1 MLLIISAAALITA
14 VALTTQQV
22 SAAAAAAPPAPIG
35 LPSCNTTCG
44 NISVPYPFGIQ
55 PGCFR
60 PGFNLTCDTRQNPPR
75 LLGDGTLRVV
85 DIFIQNATVR
95 VLQDG
100 PRVYPVDKI
109 TSDDGLN
116 ITLATVFAGGH
127 YRMPVFKNELVLF
140 GCDMLATLV
149 AGKTRDATNIN
160 GSGSEAVGCTS
171 FCSGSG
177 GEGKYCSHSGCCQAS
192 FSSIDAGGY
201 MPTEVHLRMLQS
213 RKVTILEANSYV
225 TVFLAEEG
233 WLDNWGAENEES
245 DTPEPKN
252 DIPLIVRWD
261 IVQGLALPDS
271 GGDEEG
277 CPRGVATLCRSN
289 HSDCT
294 DDSEGDEIYL
304 CRCEQGYSGNP
315 YVAGGC
321 QEFYQCQLTPTRPRS
336 TTLIA
341 SAGRGL
347 SMRKAALEAGEQWF
361 PKLAWRKYERGN
373 LMDHV
378 VVPSRDDHIMLAI
391 DDDVQRWKLEG
402 AGSGEN
408 VQGSVLVRAAV
419 AEGKAIDWLCGEE
432 INECDDPQSNGCF
445 GECINRVGSFE
456 CRCPSGT
463 FGNPTVR
470 RGCVK
475 TNSTTATDP
484 DMAPAQ
490 IGLQECNINCGVV
503 RVPYPFGFGPSRCYL
518 PGLGL
523 TCDASHNP
531 PRLLLGGNDSTLQ
544 VVDISLNDSTVRVI
558 QTSTFD
564 VTESTNQVVFD
575 SGGPASTVDEQ
586 VGVHFPDIAA
596 PYMLSTGNEFV
607 LSGCNVEATLLGEY
621 RNSTNSIISSC
632 VSTCTSG
639 IIIVDSDVAPIIPRR
654 NGGQYCSGK
663 DGCCHAHI
671 PAGSRPKKVEFKW
684 LPNRNS
690 SQESPLPPLAFVA
703 EEGQID
709 QWYMIFNM
717 STADYFADT
726 DTTTNMS
733 TIRRNMASQVPLVLR
748 WVVKQ
753 EVRTSVQSD
762 CMHQGESYTCHCKK
776 GFYGNPYIIDGC
788 QDIDECKIPMIRNAC
803 FGYCKNLPGSYE
815 CRCPRGTHGNPYRLN
830 GCVETITGLTIGL
843 LVAIGP
849 TLMFLVLGATL
860 AIRKFKQHRIKLLKQ
875 KHFDQNRGQLLQQLV
890 SQRADIAERMIIPV
904 DELAKATNN
913 FDKARELGG
922 GGHGTV
928 YKGILSDQHV
938 VAIKKS
944 KITVQREINE
954 FINEVA
960 ILSQVNHRNVVKLL
974 GCCLETEVP
983 LLVYEFISNGTLYDH
998 LHVEGPVS
1006 LSWTNRMRIAK
1017 ETAHALAYL
1026 HSSVSVPIIHRDI
1039 KSSNILLDDALTA
1052 KVSDFGASRYIPVEK
1067 TGLTTAVQGTIGY
1080 LDPMCFYTGRH
1091 NEKSDVYSFGVILIE
1106 LLTRKKPFSYL
1117 SSDGDGL
1124 VMHFVNLHT
1133 DDNLSKILDPHVKE
1147 EGDKE
1152 VEEVATLAVSCIKMS
1167 SDRPTMRQVDHTLQ
1181 GLLTSMKYTEDNNM
1195 MAEQRIPSRRYSMEQ
1210 EFVMSGSYP
1219 R

>member
-1 MLLIISAAALITA
+1 
-14 VALTTQQV
+14 
-22 SAAAAAAPPAPIG
+22 
-35 LPSCNTTCG
+35 
-44 NISVPYPFGIQ
+44 
-55 PGCFR
+55 
-60 PGFNLTCDTRQNPPR
+60 
-75 LLGDGTLRVV
+75 
-85 DIFIQNATVR
+85 
-95 VLQDG
+95 
-100 PRVYPVDKI
+100 
-109 TSDDGLN
+109 
-116 ITLATVFAGGH
+116 
-127 YRMPVFKNELVLF
+127 
-140 GCDMLATLV
+140 
-149 AGKTRDATNIN
+149 
-160 GSGSEAVGCTS
+160 
-171 FCSGSG
+171 
-177 GEGKYCSHSGCCQAS
+177 
-192 FSSIDAGGY
+192 
-201 MPTEVHLRMLQS
+201 
-213 RKVTILEANSYV
+213 
-225 TVFLAEEG
+225 
-233 WLDNWGAENEES
+233 
-245 DTPEPKN
+245 
-252 DIPLIVRWD
+252 
-261 IVQGLALPDS
+261 
-271 GGDEEG
+271 
-277 CPRGVATLCRSN
+277 
-289 HSDCT
+289 
-294 DDSEGDEIYL
+294 
-304 CRCEQGYSGNP
+304 
-315 YVAGGC
+315 
-321 QEFYQCQLTPTRPRS
+321 
-336 TTLIA
+336 
-341 SAGRGL
+341 
-347 SMRKAALEAGEQWF
+347 
-361 PKLAWRKYERGN
+361 
-373 LMDHV
+373 
-378 VVPSRDDHIMLAI
+378 
-391 DDDVQRWKLEG
+391 
-402 AGSGEN
+402 
-408 VQGSVLVRAAV
+408 
-419 AEGKAIDWLCGEE
+419 
-432 INECDDPQSNGCF
+432 
-445 GECINRVGSFE
+445 
-456 CRCPSGT
+456 
-463 FGNPTVR
+463 
-470 RGCVK
+470 
-475 TNSTTATDP
+475 
-484 DMAPAQ
+484 MAPAQ

-518 PGLGL
+518 PGHGL
-523 TCDASHNP
+523 ICDASHNP

-564 VTESTNQVVFD
+564 VTESSNQVVFE
-575 SGGPASTVDEQ
+575 SGGPASQVDEQ

-596 PYMLSTGNEFV
+596 PYMLSTRNEFV
-607 LSGCNVEATLLGEY
+607 LTGCNVEAMLLGE
-621 RNSTNSIISSC
+621 
-632 VSTCTSG
+632 
-639 IIIVDSDVAPIIPRR
+639 R

-762 CMHQGESYTCHCKK
+762 CTHQGESYTCHCKK

-830 GCVETITGLTIGL
+830 GCVESITGLTIGL
-843 LVAIGP
+843 LVATGP
-849 TLMFLVLGATL
+849 TLVLLVLGATL
-860 AIRKFKQHRIKLLKQ
+860 AIRKFKQRRIKLLKQ
-875 KHFDQNRGQLLQQLV
+875 KHFDQNHGQLLQQL

-922 GGHGTV
+922 GGHGTI

-1091 NEKSDVYSFGVILIE
+1091 NEKSDVYSFGVILVE
-1106 LLTRKKPFSYL
+1106 LLTKPFSYL
-1117 SSDGDGL
+1117 SLDGDGL
-1124 VMHFVNLHT
+1124 VMHFVNLHA
-1133 DDNLSKILDPHVKE
+1133 DGNLSEILDPHIKDD
-1147 EGDKE
+1147 GGKE
-1152 VEEVATLAVSCIKMS
+1152 VEEVATLAVSCIKMRS
-1167 SDRPTMRQVDHTLQ
+1167 DDRPTMPQVDHTLQ
-1181 GLLTSMKYTEDNNM
+1181 GLLTSMKYTQDNTM
-1195 MAEQRIPSRRYSMEQ
+1195 MAEQSRIECSRRYSMEQ

>member
-1 MLLIISAAALITA
+1 MVLIISAAALITA
-14 VALTTQQV
+14 VAVAIQV
-22 SAAAAAAPPAPIG
+22 SAAAAAPPAPIG
-35 LPSCNTTCG
+35 LPGCNITCG
-44 NISVPYPFGIQ
+44 NISVPYPFGFQ
-55 PGCFR
+55 PGCYL
-60 PGFNLTCDTRQNPPR
+60 PGFNLTCDTRHHGSPR
-75 LLGDGTLRVV
+75 LLLGDGTLRVV

-100 PRVYPVDKI
+100 PRVYAADKI
-109 TSDDGLN
+109 TSDGLN

-149 AGKTRDATNIN
+149 AGKTRDAN
-160 GSGSEAVGCTS
+160 GSEPEAVGCTS
-171 FCSGSG
+171 FCSGSS
-177 GEGKYCSHSGCCQAS
+177 GEGGKYCSHSSCCQAS
-192 FSSIDAGGY
+192 FSSIDAGH
-201 MPTEVHLRMLQS
+201 MPTEVHLRMLES
-213 RKVTILEANSYV
+213 RKTILEANSNI

-233 WLDNWGAENEES
+233 WLDNWDTENDS
-245 DTPEPKN
+245 DDTPELKN

-277 CPRGVATLCRSN
+277 CPRGVASLCRSN

-294 DDSEGDEIYL
+294 QDSEGDEIYL
-304 CRCEQGYSGNP
+304 CQCEQGYSGNP

-321 QEFYQCQLTPTRPRS
+321 QE
-336 TTLIA
+336 
-341 SAGRGL
+341 
-347 SMRKAALEAGEQWF
+347 
-361 PKLAWRKYERGN
+361 
-373 LMDHV
+373 
-378 VVPSRDDHIMLAI
+378 
-391 DDDVQRWKLEG
+391 
-402 AGSGEN
+402 
-408 VQGSVLVRAAV
+408 
-419 AEGKAIDWLCGEE
+419 

-445 GECINRVGSFE
+445 GECTNTVGSFE

-470 RGCVK
+470 GGCVK

-518 PGLGL
+518 PGHGL
-523 TCDASHNP
+523 ICDASHNP

-564 VTESTNQVVFD
+564 VTESSNQVVFE
-575 SGGPASTVDEQ
+575 SGGPASQVDEQ

-596 PYMLSTGNEFV
+596 PYMLSTRNEFV
-607 LSGCNVEATLLGEY
+607 LTGCNVEAMLLGEY

-639 IIIVDSDVAPIIPRR
+639 IIIVDSDVGPVVPRR

-762 CMHQGESYTCHCKK
+762 CTHQGESYTCHCKK

-788 QDIDECKIPMIRNAC
+788 QGR
-803 FGYCKNLPGSYE
+803 YC
-815 CRCPRGTHGNPYRLN
+815 
-830 GCVETITGLTIGL
+830 
-843 LVAIGP
+843 
-849 TLMFLVLGATL
+849 
-860 AIRKFKQHRIKLLKQ
+860 
-875 KHFDQNRGQLLQQLV
+875 
-890 SQRADIAERMIIPV
+890 
-904 DELAKATNN
+904 
-913 FDKARELGG
+913 
-922 GGHGTV
+922 
-928 YKGILSDQHV
+928 
-938 VAIKKS
+938 
-944 KITVQREINE
+944 
-954 FINEVA
+954 
-960 ILSQVNHRNVVKLL
+960 
-974 GCCLETEVP
+974 
-983 LLVYEFISNGTLYDH
+983 
-998 LHVEGPVS
+998 
-1006 LSWTNRMRIAK
+1006 
-1017 ETAHALAYL
+1017 
-1026 HSSVSVPIIHRDI
+1026 
-1039 KSSNILLDDALTA
+1039 
-1052 KVSDFGASRYIPVEK
+1052 
-1067 TGLTTAVQGTIGY
+1067 
-1080 LDPMCFYTGRH
+1080 
-1091 NEKSDVYSFGVILIE
+1091 
-1106 LLTRKKPFSYL
+1106 
-1117 SSDGDGL
+1117 
-1124 VMHFVNLHT
+1124 
-1133 DDNLSKILDPHVKE
+1133 
-1147 EGDKE
+1147 
-1152 VEEVATLAVSCIKMS
+1152 
-1167 SDRPTMRQVDHTLQ
+1167 
-1181 GLLTSMKYTEDNNM
+1181 
-1195 MAEQRIPSRRYSMEQ
+1195 
-1210 EFVMSGSYP
+1210 
-1219 R
+1219 